1 MLLVAVLPL
10 ALPLALPLV
19 SAAPSPERLPN
30 LVQRPPYHVVLRG
43 GRLAFGSRV
52 DNLGAGPMTV
62 TVLRGRASQIVFRR
76 DGRINV
82 YPSVGAARYVRS
94 PDHAH
99 WHLLGFER
107 YELRR
112 GGRRVVRDAKTGF
125 CLYDRVDAGS
135 GRPPVYLRDC
145 GRAEPHALRVDMGIS
160 PGYGDAYDPFL
171 EGQSLDVR
179 ALPGGVYTL
188 VHRVNVG
195 RRLRESRYDD
205 DVASVRIRL
214 LWTGVGRGRVV
225 VLP

>member
-1 MLLVAVLPL
+1 MLLAL
-10 ALPLALPLV
+10 ALPLAV
-19 SAAPSPERLPN
+19 SAPSPERLPN
-30 LVQRPPYHVVLRG
+30 LVQRAPYHLVLRD

-62 TVLRGRASQIVFRR
+62 TVVRGAASQVVLRR
-76 DGRINV
+76 DGRINF
-82 YPSVGAARYVRS
+82 YPSVGTARYVRS
-94 PDHAH
+94 ADHAH

-112 GGRRVVRDAKTGF
+112 DGRRLVRDAKTGF
-125 CLYDRVDAGS
+125 CLFDRVRAGS
-135 GRPPVYLRDC
+135 VLPPAYLRDC
-145 GRAEPHALRVDMGIS
+145 GRGEPAAERVEMGIS

-179 ALPGGVYTL
+179 GLPGGVYTL
-188 VHRVNVG
+188 VHRVNVD

-214 LWTGVGRGRVV
+214 VWTGGGRGRVV
-225 VLP
+225 VLRG

>member
-1 MLLVAVLPL
+1 MLLVA
-10 ALPLALPLV
+10 ALPFAV
-19 SAAPSPERLPN
+19 AAPSPELLPN

-62 TVLRGRASQIVFRR
+62 TVLRGRASQVVLRR

-82 YPSVGAARYVRS
+82 YPSVGTARFVRS
-94 PDHAH
+94 ADHAH

-107 YELRR
+107 YELWRN
-112 GGRRVVRDAKTGF
+112 GRRVVRDAKTGF
-125 CLYDRVDAGS
+125 CLFDRVRAGS
-135 GRPPVYLRDC
+135 ARPPTYLRDC
-145 GRAEPHALRVDMGIS
+145 GRGDPHAVRVDMGIS
-160 PGYGDAYDPFL
+160 VGYGDAYDPFL

-179 ALPGGVYTL
+179 GLPGGAYTL

-205 DVASVRIRL
+205 NVASVRVRL
-214 LWTGVGRGRVV
+214 IWSGGGRGRVV
-225 VLP
+225 VLR